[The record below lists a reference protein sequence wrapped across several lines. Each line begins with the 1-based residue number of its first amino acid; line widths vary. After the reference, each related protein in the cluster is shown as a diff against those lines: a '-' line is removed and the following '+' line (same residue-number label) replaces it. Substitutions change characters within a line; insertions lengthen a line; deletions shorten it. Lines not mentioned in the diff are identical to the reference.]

1 MTTID
6 PINESSE
13 SQLRDY
19 DHFSDMN
26 PYVGLDSSQK
36 ADLQNVNHGLKEWSI
51 CLISKLRFSGHV
63 GERLL
68 SYTSV

>member
-6 PINESSE
+6 PMNESSE

-36 ADLQNVNHGLKEWSI
+36 SRFAERKSWLERVVDLFN
-51 CLISKLRFSGHV
+51 
-63 GERLL
+63 
-68 SYTSV
+68 